1 MFAACA
7 LGATGGWN
15 IANTGAAAE
24 QLAGVYSVDT
34 AQIGILS
41 AILFLTQFVGQI
53 PTGHLIDHLGARNAA
68 WACIG
73 VFGIANLLACAT
85 PSYELAL
92 FCRALMGPAMALS
105 FIGASAFIRGADGS
119 SFAQG
124 VFGAVSTGFGGLAL
138 AVVPTATAH
147 FGWRAPFAG
156 GVVIALLSVP
166 AIMAAP
172 DARFRLR
179 GSAGLRS
186 TLAMAKDPVLW
197 KLGVIQANAFGL
209 NAIIANWV
217 VLLVEK
223 NSAASIRLA
232 GIIGAMTLVGGVISR
247 PLGGLLVARYPMRSR
262 LIVSSSIALG
272 ALATTAL
279 AIGLPVTPALLATL
293 GVGLAAGVSFGPIMD
308 LAGRTH
314 PGSPGAAIA
323 FLNTGAMGLIVIG
336 TPAVGASFSLPGDG
350 RIGFAAIALI
360 WLLSIPAA
368 SVFSTKRPARD
379 ETPPTA

>member
-7 LGATGGWN
+7 VGATGGWN

-53 PTGHLIDHLGARNAA
+53 PTGHLTDHLGARNAA

-73 VFGIANLLACAT
+73 VFGGANLLACTT

-124 VFGAVSTGFGGLAL
+124 VFGAVSTGVGGLAL

-147 FGWRAPFAG
+147 FGWRAPFACG
-156 GVVIALLSVP
+156 AVIALLSVP
-166 AIMAAP
+166 AVLAAP
-172 DARFRLR
+172 DVRFRR
-179 GSAGLRS
+179 DGSAGLRS
-186 TLAMAKDPVLW
+186 SLAMAKDRVLW

-232 GIIGAMTLVGGVISR
+232 GIIGAMTLVGGVVSR
-247 PLGGLLVARYPMRSR
+247 PLGGLLVARYPEHSR

-279 AIGLPVTPALLATL
+279 AIGLPVTLALLATL
-293 GVGLAAGVSFGPIMD
+293 GVGLAAGVSFGPTMD
-308 LAGRTH
+308 LAGRRH

-323 FLNTGAMGLIVIG
+323 FLNTGAMGLIIIG

-360 WLLSIPAA
+360 WFLSIPAA
-368 SVFSTKRPARD
+368 SVFSAKRPARAP
-379 ETPPTA
+379 TPPTS